1 MTIEDQ
7 YDALFKALGHRVRRR
22 LLDLLRS
29 GPQTTGH
36 LCEAMHELDRCTVM
50 QHLRVLERA
59 GLIIVERR
67 GRERWNH
74 FDALPIHDLQTR
86 WIGPYAEYAVSVLS
100 DLKATVDNDDTELNE
115 PPMQAQ
121 DQIK

>member
-1 MTIEDQ
+1 M
-7 YDALFKALGHRVRRR
+7 
-22 LLDLLRS
+22 
-29 GPQTTGH
+29 
-36 LCEAMHELDRCTVM
+36 
-50 QHLRVLERA
+50 
-59 GLIIVERR
+59 VERR

-86 WIGPYAEYAVSVLS
+86 WIGSYAEYAVSVLS
-100 DLKATVDNDDTELNE
+100 GVKAAVESDDVKHDAEPNE

>member
-1 MTIEDQ
+1 
-7 YDALFKALGHRVRRR
+7 
-22 LLDLLRS
+22 
-29 GPQTTGH
+29 
-36 LCEAMHELDRCTVM
+36 M

-100 DLKATVDNDDTELNE
+100 DLKAAVENDDAELNA